1 MEEISVGGVITG
13 NLSGSISEQ
22 LEFHKKYYAVSAMVF
37 HKVIIIILDYR
48 VRLFLTL
55 SESQI

>member
-1 MEEISVGGVITG
+1 MEERSVGGVITG

-37 HKVIIIILDYR
+37 HKVINIILDYR

-55 SESQI
+55 SES